1 MAYEIL
7 RKTKIFG
14 DKCSICGSQEDLVL
28 HHKDFN
34 RQNNELDNIQLLCKT
49 CHMKAHGGSLKRNHV
64 EKMLEP
70 RKMKVL
76 SSKVKAEI
84 YDAFVEKATQ
94 QGISHSE
101 LLRKL
106 IMESLTTC
114 REIEEDRL
122 RRIIREELE
131 KK

>member
-1 MAYEIL
+1 
-7 RKTKIFG
+7 
-14 DKCSICGSQEDLVL
+14 
-28 HHKDFN
+28 
-34 RQNNELDNIQLLCKT
+34 
-49 CHMKAHGGSLKRNHV
+49 MKAHGGSLKRNHV